1 MRVDINS
8 TNVKGVKVG
17 DKIKY
22 YIIIICIIICILLIS
37 IIAIK
42 LLENNKQ
49 QQADNLEIQAAE
61 KVTIYDIEKEE
72 RIYKYLLSNEILD
85 RIFDY
90 ISEEEKNVKNEEA
103 LINLLDKEYKEKN
116 NITESNVLDFLKS
129 YKNINS
135 YSTKE
140 IYKKEIA
147 QRQNLNGSYFY
158 IKGIIRKNSKEEY
171 IYILMKEDYINSTYS
186 ISILTEEEFNVKG
199 NDNRDILIEKNNYNS
214 IYSKGISDYQI
225 CLEYLRDYI
234 NAVINSPDKAYE
246 LLNEEYKEERFGSI
260 ENYTSYINK
269 IKGRLST
276 TVLKNYSIEKQDNK
290 TQYVCVDQ
298 RGNYYIFEK
307 KEMMNYAVIL
317 DTYTIESSQFLEK
330 YNKADTMEK
339 VGYNIQKCIES
350 INNKDYSYI
359 YNKLDSEFKTNNYK
373 TEKDFENIIKDKLF
387 DTNKITNSS
396 CSNEGN
402 IYIYSLNIS
411 DTENEANKQDM
422 TIIMQLAEGTDFVMS
437 FSFE

>member
-1 MRVDINS
+1 MR
-8 TNVKGVKVG
+8 

-42 LLENNKQ
+42 LLESNKQ

-90 ISEEEKNVKNEEA
+90 ISAEEKNVKNEEA

-135 YSTKE
+135 YFTKE

-225 CLEYLRDYI
+225 CLEYLKDYI
-234 NAVINSPDKAYE
+234 NTVINSPDKAYE
-246 LLNEEYKEERFGSI
+246 LLNEEYKEKRFASI

-269 IKGRLST
+269 IKERLST

-330 YNKADTMEK
+330 YNKANTMEK

-350 INNKDYSYI
+350 INNKDYSYV
-359 YNKLDSEFKTNNYK
+359 YNKLDNEFKTNKYK
-373 TEKDFENIIKDKLF
+373 TEKDFENIIKKKLF
-387 DTNKITNSS
+387 DTNKIINSS

-411 DTENEANKQDM
+411 DTENETNKQDM

>member
-1 MRVDINS
+1 MQVDINS
-8 TNVKGVKVG
+8 INWKGVNVR

-42 LLENNKQ
+42 LLESNKQ

-90 ISEEEKNVKNEEA
+90 ISAEEKNVKNEEA

-135 YSTKE
+135 YFTKE

-225 CLEYLRDYI
+225 CLEYLKDYI
-234 NAVINSPDKAYE
+234 NTVINSPDKAYE
-246 LLNEEYKEERFGSI
+246 LLNEEYKEKRFASI

-269 IKGRLST
+269 IKERLST

-330 YNKADTMEK
+330 YNKANTMEK

-350 INNKDYSYI
+350 INNKDYSYV
-359 YNKLDSEFKTNNYK
+359 YNKLDNEFKTNKYK
-373 TEKDFENIIKDKLF
+373 TEKDFENIIKKKLF
-387 DTNKITNSS
+387 DTNKIINSS

-411 DTENEANKQDM
+411 DTENETNKQDM